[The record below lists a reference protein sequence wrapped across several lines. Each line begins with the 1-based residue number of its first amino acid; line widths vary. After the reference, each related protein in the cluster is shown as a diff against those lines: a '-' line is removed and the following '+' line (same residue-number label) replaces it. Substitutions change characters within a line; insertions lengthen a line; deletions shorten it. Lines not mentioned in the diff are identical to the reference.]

1 MTHLCGRLKR
11 ALADA
16 NIEMLS
22 IFKVVETSAIL
33 PRVQRVFRS
42 RKGPEAPWQLLLLLG
57 MLKTTPRSMCR
68 GREIHMHS
76 LPGQSIV
83 VATSL
88 FHFFPYSIPHLS
100 KGRSGLKQK
109 CTQTPTPF
117 LSTVFHALSHGEI
130 HFLPSVSSKN
140 L

>member
-33 PRVQRVFRS
+33 PRVQRVLRS
-42 RKGPEAPWQLLLLLG
+42 RKGPETPWQLLLLLG

-83 VATSL
+83 KTTSL
-88 FHFFPYSIPHLS
+88 LHCSPYINEA
-100 KGRSGLKQK
+100 
-109 CTQTPTPF
+109 
-117 LSTVFHALSHGEI
+117 STKYSQSFDT
-130 HFLPSVSSKN
+130 
-140 L
+140 